1 MSIVPITAEYAE
13 QAGQIAYEAFKDIA
27 EKHGFDPAFPS
38 PEFATLV
45 VRLLIQ
51 TESVNSYLYL
61 DGGEPAAINFGDE
74 RDEVVGVGPVAV
86 ALKHQGKGL
95 GRAVMEALLESA
107 ERGGFRSVRL
117 LQAAYNMISFSLYA
131 ALGFEVKDTLANF
144 AGSPGSGEAPV
155 DHVRDGGAEDFDALD
170 ALCRQVLHYSRRHD
184 IERMAMFAPPVVVE
198 RQGRIVAYACRFP
211 GEEAVLG
218 HGVAVDAQAM
228 RDLLIGAHR
237 IAGTPLRFSM
247 PVSQAET
254 VRWCLATG
262 MRLKEIDTYMVR
274 GDYEPPAGLWF
285 PSAFY

>member
-27 EKHGFDPAFPS
+27 DKHGFDPAFPS

-61 DGGEPAAINFGDE
+61 NDGEPAAINFGDE

-107 ERGGFRSVRL
+107 ERNGFRSVRL

-144 AGSPGSGEAPV
+144 AGSPRADEAPV
-155 DHVRDGGAEDFDALD
+155 DRVRDGGPDDFDALD
-170 ALCRQVLHYSRRHD
+170 ALCREVLRYSRRRD

-198 RQGRIVAYACRFP
+198 REGRIVAYTCRFP
-211 GEEAVLG
+211 GEEAILG

-237 IAGTPLRFSM
+237 ITGTPLRCSM

-274 GDYEPPAGLWF
+274 GEYEPPAGLWF

>member
-1 MSIVPITAEYAE
+1 MNIVPITPEYAE

-27 EKHGFDPAFPS
+27 DRHGFDPAFSS

-61 DGGEPAAINFGDE
+61 AGGEPAAINFGDE

-107 ERGGFRSVRL
+107 ERNGFRSVRL

-131 ALGFEVKDTLANF
+131 DLGFEVKDTLANF
-144 AGSPGSGEAPV
+144 AGSPRADERAT
-155 DHVRDGGAEDFDALD
+155 DAARDARPEDLDALD
-170 ALCRQVLHYSRRHD
+170 ALCRDVLRYSRRRD
-184 IERMAMFAPPVVVE
+184 IERMSAFAPPVVVE
-198 RQGRIVAYACRFP
+198 RDGRIVAYACRFP
-211 GEEAVLG
+211 GEEAILG

-274 GDYEPPAGLWF
+274 GEYEPPAGLWF
-285 PSAFY
+285 PSPFY

>member
-1 MSIVPITAEYAE
+1 MSIVPITPEYAE

-27 EKHGFDPAFPS
+27 DRHGFDPAFPS
-38 PEFATLV
+38 PAFATLV

-61 DGGEPAAINFGDE
+61 AGGEPAAINFGDE

-95 GRAVMEALLESA
+95 GRAVMEALLDDA
-107 ERGGFRSVRL
+107 ERHGLRSVRL

-131 ALGFEVKDTLANF
+131 ELGFDVKDALANF
-144 AGSPGSGEAPV
+144 AGRPRPEEPAV
-155 DHVRDGGAEDFDALD
+155 DQARDARPEDRDALD
-170 ALCRQVLHYSRRHD
+170 ALCREVLRYSRRRD
-184 IERMAMFAPPVVVE
+184 IERMSMFAPPVVVE
-198 RQGRIVAYACRFP
+198 RDGRIVAYACRFP
-211 GEEAVLG
+211 GEEAILG
-218 HGVAVDAQAM
+218 HGVALDAQAM

-237 IAGTPLRFSM
+237 LTGTPLRFSM
-247 PVSQAET
+247 PVSQADT
-254 VRWCLATG
+254 VRWCLASG

-274 GDYEPPAGLWF
+274 GEYEPPAGLWF